1 LQVFERMPFLSRF
14 FIFAAI
20 ALVLGLGSAWR
31 SVNHGFSATAV
42 RHGPWAFWFRE
53 GTADADPYT
62 VAHVAR
68 QGSLPVTAT
77 SNVVFTA
84 TRDSAGSHLS
94 GDCTYEIRGIAVPSL
109 WWDIAAFTADGEIM
123 PSKTGRSGFSS
134 ASIMAA
140 PGGRF
145 TVRLS
150 PDVQPGNW
158 IPAARGTRVTLRL
171 SVLRPFN
178 PDSLLKSGGDIL
190 PEIALMEC
198 S

>member
-1 LQVFERMPFLSRF
+1 MPFLSRF

-31 SVNHGFSATAV
+31 AVNHGFSATAN
-42 RHGPWAFWFRE
+42 RYGPWAFWFHE
-53 GTADADPYT
+53 GTPEADPYT
-62 VAHVAR
+62 LAHVAR
-68 QGSLPVTAT
+68 QGSLPITAA
-77 SNVVFTA
+77 SAMVFTA
-84 TRDSAGSHLS
+84 TRDSAGARLS
-94 GDCTYEIRGIAVPSL
+94 GDCTYEVRGTAVPAL
-109 WWDIAAFTADGEIM
+109 WWDIAAFDSYGEVM

-134 ASIMAA
+134 ANILSA
-140 PGGRF
+140 PDGRF

-158 IPAARGTRVTLRL
+158 IPAARGASVALRF

-178 PDSLLKSGGDIL
+178 PDNLLKSGNEIL
-190 PEIALMEC
+190 PEIALLEC

>member
-1 LQVFERMPFLSRF
+1 MPFLSRF

-31 SVNHGFSATAV
+31 TVNHGFSATAI
-42 RHGPWAFWFRE
+42 RYGPWAFWFRE

-68 QGSLPVTAT
+68 QGSLPVTAA
-77 SNVVFTA
+77 SAMVFTA
-84 TRDSAGSHLS
+84 TRDSAGARLS
-94 GDCTYEIRGIAVPSL
+94 GDCTYEIRGVAVPSL
-109 WWDIAAFTADGEIM
+109 WWGIAAFTAEGEVM

-134 ASIMAA
+134 ANILAA
-140 PGGRF
+140 PDGRF
-145 TVRLS
+145 TVHLS

-158 IPAARGTRVTLRL
+158 LPAERGARVTLRF

-178 PDSLLKSGGDIL
+178 PDALRKSGGDIL